1 MFETKRLTR
10 DRLESGSVVD
20 NFGYLLLTL
29 FFFFYFGFGK
39 CSANLFGVVL
49 CFYDFVLFPVV
60 FFIPPDFILSGH
72 CWKYQ
77 KKTVGCFSHF
87 FCFNFMQFF

>member
-1 MFETKRLTR
+1 MSETKRLTR

-29 FFFFYFGFGK
+29 FFFYFGFGK

-77 KKTVGCFSHF
+77 KNCGLFLTFFS
-87 FCFNFMQFF
+87 FNFMQFF